1 MIRYMHE
8 IGKCIFQE
16 LILNQITMVKKNLD
30 YLETRIK
37 RLKAENKSLRETSLL
52 LKGDILKLK
61 RYLRDRDRLFN
72 LIPVGVMIIRN
83 GKILEINEQML
94 ENLGYRAEEVIGRD
108 YLDFIHEDEEDYVRR
123 LHNIWDSS
131 KMAPG
136 QYDVHLI
143 TRAGGSIYC
152 DVKVRRIRFKGKT
165 AFLLNLTRLEKR
177 EEMAQEKIRSSKGEA
192 LITMALGVNAR
203 ISHINDLIL
212 KQLKEITRSGNM
224 VTPEAY
230 NMLKAIS
237 YKTMRIVRELELI
250 GEMGDE
256 QRDVIHFDINET
268 VNEAVEPFI
277 EKWKAGPEG
286 QGKKIDLKTYMRSS
300 SLVEGDQGEM
310 KDVIISMIKN
320 AVEAMPDG
328 GEIHITTED
337 DADYSHIYIQDSG
350 IGIPARFRERVFD
363 PFFSTKG
370 DEAEGLGLSL
380 SYAIVKRHKGDIE
393 MSSREGE
400 GTIFHI
406 RLPLVGKEY
415 RARKAVKRKIKDAQ
429 ILIVQE
435 EDVVRDL
442 LSHLLMGKGCRVE
455 TANNGLEA
463 MAKLNRKRFDLV
475 MADVEALPDGGSTIV
490 KRCVKADPKMAIALI
505 RDGNDTD
512 KNLLQGKSV
521 ADLNIM
527 RPIDVNTVLKQV
539 SELLMNR
546 G

>member
-1 MIRYMHE
+1 
-8 IGKCIFQE
+8 
-16 LILNQITMVKKNLD
+16 MVKKNLD

-61 RYLRDRDRLFN
+61 RHLRDRDRLFN
-72 LIPVGVMIIRN
+72 LIPVGVMLIRN
-83 GKILEINEQML
+83 GMILEINKQML

-108 YLDFIHEDEEDYVRR
+108 YLDFVHEDEEEYVRK
-123 LHNIWDSS
+123 LHNIWNSG
-131 KMAPG
+131 KMSPG
-136 QYDVHLI
+136 QYDAHLV
-143 TRAGGSIYC
+143 TRGGGSIYC
-152 DVKVRRIRFKGKT
+152 DVKVSRIRFKGRT

-177 EEMAQEKIRSSKGEA
+177 EEMAQEKIRSSKKEG

-203 ISHINDLIL
+203 IRHINDLIL
-212 KQLKEITRSGNM
+212 KKIKEYKEITRSGNM
-224 VTPEAY
+224 VTLEAY
-230 NMLKAIS
+230 NMLKDLS
-237 YKTMRIVRELELI
+237 YKTMPIVRELELI
-250 GEMGDE
+250 GETGNE
-256 QRDVIHFDINET
+256 QRNVIHFDINET

-277 EKWKAGPEG
+277 AKWKAGTED

-300 SLVEGDQGEM
+300 SLVEGDQEEM
-310 KDVIISMIKN
+310 KDVIIGMIKN

-370 DEAEGLGLSL
+370 DGAEGLGLSL

-406 RLPLVGKEY
+406 RLPLVGKKY
-415 RARKAVKRKIKDAQ
+415 KARKAVKRKIKDAQ

-475 MADVEALPDGGSTIV
+475 MADVEALPDGGGTIV
-490 KRCVKADPKMAIALI
+490 KRCVKADPKMSIALI

-512 KNLLQGKSV
+512 KDLQEDQLAV
-521 ADLNIM
+521 DLNIM

-539 SELLMNR
+539 SKLLMNR